1 MMKDL
6 NYDLVNTLAQKLS
19 ARWRYEKYANDAK
32 EEGCESCS
40 VLWDQMKTKE
50 DEMIDMLKKEIK
62 KHCDNGMFD

>member
-1 MMKDL
+1 MMKNL

-19 ARWRYEKYANDAK
+19 ARWRYEKYAKDAK

-40 VLWDQMKTKE
+40 VLWDQMKSRE

-62 KHCDNGMFD
+62 KHCDEGMFD